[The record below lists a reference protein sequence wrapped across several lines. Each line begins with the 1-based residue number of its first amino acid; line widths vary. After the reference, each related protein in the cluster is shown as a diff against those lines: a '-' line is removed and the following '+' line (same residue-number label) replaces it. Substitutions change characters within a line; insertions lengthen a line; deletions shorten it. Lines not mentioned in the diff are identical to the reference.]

1 MQVTGA
7 RVICVRVCGNVQ
19 EEMCAERAG
28 VVCRNVHIACVG
40 RACGMCEVCIRCACD
55 VHIVRYA
62 FEWLA
67 TSNCNFLMALRR
79 WM

>member
-7 RVICVRVCGNVQ
+7 RVICGG
-19 EEMCAERAG
+19 CAECAG